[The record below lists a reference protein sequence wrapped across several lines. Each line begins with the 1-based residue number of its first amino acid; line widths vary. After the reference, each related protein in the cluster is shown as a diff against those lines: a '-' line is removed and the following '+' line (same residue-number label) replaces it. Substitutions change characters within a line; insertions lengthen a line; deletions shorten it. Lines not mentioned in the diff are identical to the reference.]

1 MMCARKCGV
10 TERSTSMF
18 SMIQIQRDYELT
30 CFEVIVAW
38 ARKKKLAT
46 VKVMERYELNER
58 SSEEP
63 DSLVRK

>member
-1 MMCARKCGV
+1 
-10 TERSTSMF
+10 MF